1 MDAKKPYV
9 VAILIQVISIGMFV
23 VLKATFDQGFNT
35 FVFTFYG
42 QAAASV
48 LLVPIAVSRER
59 KSMCSMSFRLLFKLF
74 LCALIGNTFAINTLN
89 VALRFTS
96 ATVQSAISNSKPVST
111 LCLALLLRMEAVN
124 LKSPYGVAKV
134 TGVALCFAGVL
145 VIAFFTGPAFSPVN
159 HHRAFHTDH
168 AYSATG
174 HGTWI
179 KGTFLKVFGDMAWS
193 LWIVFQAALLKEYP
207 NKMLVTVT
215 QCVFSTF
222 QSLVVAAVAERDMS
236 RWKLGLDVSLLAI
249 IYTGFLVTGVSNYL
263 QVWCLEVKGPVFV
276 AAWFPLCFVFTLFC
290 SSSFLGEIVRL
301 GSTLGGILLVGGLYS
316 MLWAKSKETMIEP
329 CSEVKTMFSAQDEKE
344 ETKPEENNNHRKMQ
358 EDEVSA
364 YAVEQV

>member
-1 MDAKKPYV
+1 MYVEMNSKKPYV
-9 VAILIQVISIGMFV
+9 VALIIQVINAGMFV
-23 VLKATFDQGFNT
+23 ILKAAFNRGLNT
-35 FVFTFYG
+35 FVFNFYC

-48 LLVPIAVSRER
+48 LLLPIAFFRER
-59 KSMCSMSFRLLFKLF
+59 KNMSSMTFGLLFKIFLF
-74 LCALIGNTFAINTLN
+74 ALIGHQEFAGASPELDADELLLHAAIFPKQGASPSFSSFSFAPLLKLKVKNKQ
-89 VALRFTS
+89 TS
-96 ATVQSAISNSKPVST
+96 
-111 LCLALLLRMEAVN
+111 LLLALHQPATLVGVVHILEIETPGQGEGEYGPDPVVEEATFEQQGRH
-124 LKSPYGVAKV
+124 L
-134 TGVALCFAGVL
+134 
-145 VIAFFTGPAFSPVN
+145 
-159 HHRAFHTDH
+159 FH
-168 AYSATG
+168 
-174 HGTWI
+174 I
-179 KGTFLKVFGDMAWS
+179 RV
-193 LWIVFQAALLKEYP
+193 QAALLKEYP

-249 IYTGFLVTGVSNYL
+249 IYTVIRTAFSFTVGFLVTGVSNYL

-290 SSSFLGEIVRL
+290 SSFFLGEIVRL
-301 GSTLGGILLVGGLYS
+301 GSILGGILLVGGLYS
-316 MLWAKSKETMIEP
+316 MLWGKSKETMIEP

-344 ETKPEENNNHRKMQ
+344 ETKPEENNNHRKKQ

>member
-1 MDAKKPYV
+1 
-9 VAILIQVISIGMFV
+9 MFV
-23 VLKATFDQGFNT
+23 ILKAAFNRGLNT
-35 FVFTFYG
+35 FVFNFYC

-48 LLVPIAVSRER
+48 LLLPIAFFRER
-59 KSMCSMSFRLLFKLF
+59 KNMSSMTFGLLFKIFLF
-74 LCALIGNTFAINTLN
+74 ALIGNTLGINLIN

-96 ATVQSAISNSKPVST
+96 ATAQSAITNSKPVIT
-111 LCLALLLRMEAVN
+111 FCFALLLRMESVK
-124 LKSPYGVAKV
+124 LSSPYGIAKV
-134 TGVALCFAGVL
+134 TGVMLCFPGVL
-145 VIAFFTGPAFSPVN
+145 VIALFAGPSLSPVN
-159 HHRAFHTDH
+159 HHALHANHT
-168 AYSATG
+168 SSNPMG
-174 HGTWI
+174 RVTWI
-179 KGTFLKVFGDMAWS
+179 KGTFLKLIGDMIRCM
-193 LWIVFQAALLKEYP
+193 WIIGQAALLKEYP

-290 SSSFLGEIVRL
+290 SSFFLGEIVRL
-301 GSTLGGILLVGGLYS
+301 GSILGGILLVGGLYS
-316 MLWAKSKETMIEP
+316 MLWGKSKETMIEP

-344 ETKPEENNNHRKMQ
+344 ETKPEENNNHRKKQ